1 MRKNRHLR
9 SCKEASSE
17 HLFFPLALGAW
28 EIGETCPQVKESRT
42 SGDSLASL
50 SRKINLEEEEDVG
63 ELADDSELL
72 TVEEFGR
79 R

>member
-1 MRKNRHLR
+1 M
-9 SCKEASSE
+9 
-17 HLFFPLALGAW
+17 
-28 EIGETCPQVKESRT
+28 KESRT

-63 ELADDSELL
+63 EFADDSELL